1 MATFQRILVATD
13 LSPASE
19 AAVDQAVRLAADS
32 GAVLDVVYVREANTA
47 MAYAAAPES
56 VYWAYVE
63 DARRR
68 LEQSVP
74 GADERKVR
82 FLVREGVAD
91 EEIVN
96 ASREEKADLIVMGT
110 HGRRGTDRLFLGSVA
125 ARVVARAS
133 CPVLTVRAAPRG
145 TARIAAP
152 AA

>member
-19 AAVDQAVRLAADS
+19 AAVEQAVQIAEET
-32 GAVLDVVYVREANTA
+32 GASLDVLYVRESNTA

-68 LEQSVP
+68 LQQSVP
-74 GADERKVR
+74 GADGRKVR

-91 EEIVN
+91 ETILDT
-96 ASREEKADLIVMGT
+96 ARDEKADLIVMGT
-110 HGRRGTDRLFLGSVA
+110 HGRRGVGRLLLGSVA
-125 ARVVARAS
+125 ARVVAQAT
-133 CPVLTVRAAPRG
+133 CPVLTIRAPRP
-145 TARIAAP
+145 IAGRQAP

>member
-1 MATFQRILVATD
+1 MATFKRILVATD

-19 AAVDQAVRLAADS
+19 AAVQQAVRLAADG
-32 GAVLDVVYVREANTA
+32 GANLDVLYVRESNAA
-47 MAYAAAPES
+47 MAFAAAPES

-68 LEQSVP
+68 LQQCVP
-74 GADERKVR
+74 NAEGRNVR

-91 EEIVN
+91 EEIVRV
-96 ASREEKADLIVMGT
+96 SREEKADLIVMGT
-110 HGRRGTDRLFLGSVA
+110 HGRRRQDRLFLGSVA

-133 CPVLTVRAAPRG
+133 CPVLTVRAPPQAALR
-145 TARIAAP
+145 TAP

>member
-1 MATFQRILVATD
+1 MTTFQRILVATD

-19 AAVDQAVRLAADS
+19 AAVEQAVQMAEDTGAA
-32 GAVLDVVYVREANTA
+32 LDVLYVRESNTA

-68 LEQSVP
+68 LQQCVP
-74 GADERKVR
+74 GADGRKVR

-91 EEIVN
+91 ETILDT
-96 ASREEKADLIVMGT
+96 ARSEKANLIVMGT
-110 HGRRGTDRLFLGSVA
+110 HGRRGVGRLLLGSVA
-125 ARVVARAS
+125 ATVVAQAA
-133 CPVLTVRAAPRG
+133 CPVLTVRTPKM
-145 TARIAAP
+145 IAGRQAP

>member
-19 AAVDQAVRLAADS
+19 AAVEQAVQIAEDTGAA
-32 GAVLDVVYVREANTA
+32 LDVLYVREVPTA

-68 LEQSVP
+68 LQQCVP
-74 GADERKVR
+74 GADGGTVR
-82 FLVREGVAD
+82 FLVREGAAD
-91 EEIVN
+91 ETILDTARDEM
-96 ASREEKADLIVMGT
+96 ADLIVMGT
-110 HGRRGTDRLFLGSVA
+110 HGRRGVGRLLLGSVA
-125 ARVVARAS
+125 ARVAAQAA
-133 CPVLTVRAAPRG
+133 CPVLTVRAAKPSAGRQ
-145 TARIAAP
+145 AP